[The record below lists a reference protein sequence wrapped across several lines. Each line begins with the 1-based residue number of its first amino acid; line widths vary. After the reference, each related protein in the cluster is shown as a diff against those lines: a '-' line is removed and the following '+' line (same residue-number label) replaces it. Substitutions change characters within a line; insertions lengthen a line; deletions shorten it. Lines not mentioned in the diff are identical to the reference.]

1 MHRGAAMCVY
11 AKYASKWISENSVIF
26 SCVIVVLKG
35 KLNEAYYNS
44 SADWISTFE
53 TFKEFDYSAIYW
65 DLAFQQW

>member
-1 MHRGAAMCVY
+1 MCVCT
-11 AKYASKWISENSVIF
+11 KYVRKWISENSVIF
-26 SCVIVVLKG
+26 SCDVILLKG
-35 KLNEAYYNS
+35 ELNEAHCNS